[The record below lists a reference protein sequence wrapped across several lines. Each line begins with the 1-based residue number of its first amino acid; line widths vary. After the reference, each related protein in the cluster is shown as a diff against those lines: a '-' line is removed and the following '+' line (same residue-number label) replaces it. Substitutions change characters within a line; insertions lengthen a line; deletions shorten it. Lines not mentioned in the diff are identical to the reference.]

1 MAKKKSKKERK
12 VFKGKIR
19 GAMVTTVLSITLVL
33 FLLGIVGYLL
43 LNAQKLSEHVRESIN
58 LNVKIKDHARNPEV
72 IAFKKNLEKLSFVRY
87 TEFIS
92 KQDAAKKLE
101 EDLGEDFIDILD
113 YNPLWG
119 SIDVYL
125 KADYANPDSV
135 QMIESRIMDY
145 THLVDEVTYQ
155 KDLLY
160 AVNKNIKNIS
170 LVFLGFAVLLLMIS
184 FALINN
190 TIRLMVYS
198 KRFSIRTMQ
207 LVGASKSFIRRPF
220 ITTGVVEGIIA
231 AILACLIL
239 TGLINI
245 MQQEFTDIISL
256 SDISII
262 IPLFIIVLGLG
273 IIISYLST
281 FFSVNK
287 YLRINP
293 ENLYY

>member
-1 MAKKKSKKERK
+1 MAKKKKEKKI
-12 VFKGKIR
+12 FKGRIR
-19 GAMVTTVLSITLVL
+19 GAMITTVLSMTLVL
-33 FLLGIVGYLL
+33 FLLGIVGYLM
-43 LNAQKLSEHVRESIN
+43 LNAQMLSEHVRESIN
-58 LNVKIKDHARNPEV
+58 LNVKLKDEARNPD
-72 IAFKKNLEKLSFVRY
+72 IIKFKKNLESLSFVRY
-87 TEFIS
+87 AEFIS
-92 KQDAAKKLE
+92 KDDAAEKLK
-101 EDLGEDFIDILD
+101 EDLGEDFIEILD

-119 SIDVYL
+119 SIDLYL
-125 KADYANPDSV
+125 ESAYTNPDSV
-135 QMIESRIMDY
+135 QMIEKRIMDY
-145 THLVDEVTYQ
+145 THIVDEVTYQ

-170 LVFLGFAVLLLMIS
+170 LVFLGFAVLLLLIS

-239 TGLINI
+239 IGLINL
-245 MQQEFTDIISL
+245 MHQEFSDIISL
-256 SDISII
+256 SDVRIVV
-262 IPLFIIVLGLG
+262 PLFGIVLGLG

>member
-1 MAKKKSKKERK
+1 MTKKKRERK
-12 VFKGKIR
+12 IFKSRIR
-19 GAMVTTVLSITLVL
+19 GALVTTVLSMTLVL
-33 FLLGIVGYLL
+33 FLLGIVGYLM

-58 LNVKIKDHARNPEV
+58 LSIKLKDEARNPEV

-92 KQDAAKKLE
+92 KEEAAEQLK
-101 EDLGEDFIDILD
+101 EDLGEDFIDILE

-125 KADYANPDSV
+125 QSDYTNPDSV
-135 QMIESRIMDY
+135 AMIESRFLDY
-145 THLVDEVTYQ
+145 ENLVDEVTYQ

-170 LVFLGFAVLLLMIS
+170 LVFLGFAVLLLLIS

-198 KRFSIRTMQ
+198 KRFNIRTMQ
-207 LVGASKSFIRRPF
+207 LVGASRSFIRRPF
-220 ITTGVVEGIIA
+220 VLTGVMEGIIA
-231 AILACLIL
+231 AILACLLL
-239 TGLINI
+239 TGLVNI
-245 MQQEFTDIISL
+245 MHTEFADVISL
-256 SDISII
+256 SDLSII

-273 IIISYLST
+273 IIISYIST
-281 FFSVNK
+281 FLAVNK

>member
-1 MAKKKSKKERK
+1 MGKKKNKEKKI
-12 VFKGKIR
+12 FKGRIR
-19 GAMVTTVLSITLVL
+19 GAMVTTVLSMTLVL
-33 FLLGIVGYLL
+33 FLLGIVGYLM
-43 LNAQKLSEHVRESIN
+43 LNAQMLSEHVRESIN
-58 LNVKIKDHARNPEV
+58 LNVKLKDEARNPEI

-92 KQDAAKKLE
+92 KDDAAERLK

-113 YNPLWG
+113 CNPLWG

-125 KADYANPDSV
+125 EADYANPDSV
-135 QMIESRIMDY
+135 QLIESRIMNY
-145 THLVDEVTYQ
+145 TNLVDEVTYQ

-160 AVNKNIKNIS
+160 AVNNNIKNIS
-170 LVFLGFAVLLLMIS
+170 LVFLGFAVLLLLIS

-198 KRFSIRTMQ
+198 KRFNIRTMQ

-220 ITTGVVEGIIA
+220 IIMGIVEGIIS
-231 AILACLIL
+231 AIPACLIL
-239 TGLINI
+239 IGLINL
-245 MQQEFTDIISL
+245 MHQEFSDIISL
-256 SDISII
+256 SDIRII
-262 IPLFIIVLGLG
+262 IPLFILVLGLG
-273 IIISYLST
+273 IIISYIST

-293 ENLYY
+293 ENLYF

>member
-1 MAKKKSKKERK
+1 MGKKKKEKKI
-12 VFKGKIR
+12 FKGRIR
-19 GAMVTTVLSITLVL
+19 GAMVTTVLSMTLVL
-33 FLLGIVGYLL
+33 FLLGIVGYLM
-43 LNAQKLSEHVRESIN
+43 LNAQMLSEHVRESIN
-58 LNVKIKDHARNPEV
+58 LNVKLKDEARNPEI

-92 KQDAAKKLE
+92 KDDAAERLK
-101 EDLGEDFIDILD
+101 EDLGEDFIDILN

-125 KADYANPDSV
+125 AANYINPDSV
-135 QMIESRIMDY
+135 QMIESRLMDY

-160 AVNKNIKNIS
+160 AVNNNIKNIS
-170 LVFLGFAVLLLMIS
+170 LVFLGFAVLLLLIS

-198 KRFSIRTMQ
+198 KRFNIRTMQ
-207 LVGASKSFIRRPF
+207 LVGASRSFIRRPF
-220 ITTGVVEGIIA
+220 ISTGIVEGIISS
-231 AILACLIL
+231 ILASLIL
-239 TGLINI
+239 IGLINL
-245 MQQEFTDIISL
+245 MHQEFSDIISL
-256 SDISII
+256 SDIRII
-262 IPLFIIVLGLG
+262 IPLFILVLGLG
-273 IIISYLST
+273 IIISYIST